1 VEILLKKADKVR
13 ERVQDMENAQNKDQL
28 LKTSHNLEVELK
40 ELTEMT
46 KKRLR
51 DMKDPSTQD
60 DLQAAVAMLKITTP
74 IMVASSK
81 VTKKSLVLWKNILKF
96 LFKAFIEHPRM
107 EGLRVNQQ
115 YAVEEINRALDCFC
129 DAVQGEQPQDE
140 LAISQ
145 HGKIN
150 ELAENFEKFQ
160 VKDEKLF

>member
-13 ERVQDMENAQNKDQL
+13 ERVQDVENAQNKDQL

-81 VTKKSLVLWKNILKF
+81 VTKKFTCGVEKYLKF
-96 LFKAFIEHPRM
+96 NSRLSLNIHVWKAY
-107 EGLRVNQQ
+107 V
-115 YAVEEINRALDCFC
+115 
-129 DAVQGEQPQDE
+129 
-140 LAISQ
+140 
-145 HGKIN
+145 
-150 ELAENFEKFQ
+150 
-160 VKDEKLF
+160 

>member
-1 VEILLKKADKVR
+1 MEILLKKADKVR

-81 VTKKSLVLWKNILKF
+81 VTKKVTC
-96 LFKAFIEHPRM
+96 
-107 EGLRVNQQ
+107 G
-115 YAVEEINRALDCFC
+115 VEKYKISI
-129 DAVQGEQPQDE
+129 QGF
-140 LAISQ
+140 
-145 HGKIN
+145 H
-150 ELAENFEKFQ
+150 
-160 VKDEKLF
+160 